1 MERECRERGPMER
14 KSGCRMSSS
23 RTRRASN
30 ACCTDRRFR
39 DRTHGPYFAKLFGV
53 PRKISSY
60 SRKYSRTT
68 FPGNPACEL
77 WDRENDEL
85 FRIFYHTC
93 KNVTHSLLQQLC
105 PVDGSG
111 ARGNGQ
117 EAFNFLRNRYEGRSE
132 ARVRSLLACLLY
144 TSPSPR
150 DKRQPRMPSSA

>member
-68 FPGNPACEL
+68 FPENPACEL

-85 FRIFYHTC
+85 FRISYHMC
-93 KNVTHSLLQQLC
+93 KNVAHSLLQQFR

-117 EAFNFLRNRYEGRSE
+117 GALNFLRNRYE
-132 ARVRSLLACLLY
+132 ACLLY

-150 DKRQPRMPSSA
+150 DQRGSPMPSSA